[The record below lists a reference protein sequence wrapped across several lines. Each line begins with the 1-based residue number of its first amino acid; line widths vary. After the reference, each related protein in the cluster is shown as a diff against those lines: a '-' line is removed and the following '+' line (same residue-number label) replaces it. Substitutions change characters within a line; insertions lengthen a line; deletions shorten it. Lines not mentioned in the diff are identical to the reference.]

1 LYKYLPVLSYSYLD
15 QCIYSSC
22 TLQAFGGDDSDVGS
36 PRTNNAPAE
45 SSNISVDP
53 VQTRDSN
60 AQPIEQKSKPKKGN
74 ENSANEMDVSSVLPT
89 GESYQSMGE
98 ILSSVD
104 PVSPM
109 PISGVESSAEKSAG
123 KVAASNLNGK
133 RSTFW
138 GRSNVSYHLLIFFL
152 SCINYQKPRNHM
164 QLMILCFNL
173 RIS

>member
-1 LYKYLPVLSYSYLD
+1 VLSYSYLD

-89 GESYQSMGE
+89 GESYRSMGE

-152 SCINYQKPRNHM
+152 SCINYQKP
-164 QLMILCFNL
+164 
-173 RIS
+173 